1 MTVLKDKKNNITINN
16 NDNKN
21 NNLISKQLNSN
32 NKRTTGNISVPRNTI
47 TRTTITFLKT
57 TKPLF

>member
-21 NNLISKQLNSN
+21 NNLISNQFNNN
-32 NKRTTGNISVPRNTI
+32 NKTKITNISVP
-47 TRTTITFLKT
+47 
-57 TKPLF
+57 